1 MRIWDLNSR
10 GPLSNRAN
18 WALAVLPPP
27 PAMGLINHKILPVCF
42 ICFSVTDRTFAYLQ
56 RVTFLCYAV
65 QFRPLNK
72 KCRAFKSSTPIG
84 LRHIGVRI
92 LISERLDVRGIKCK
106 FLKFSAKLVSGCT
119 ALVRNWKENI
129 CNKMLKEICKY
140 LQQTSEVLEAIVK
153 YIKAFATGLKIL
165 ENIFRLLAQAL
176 KC

>member
-1 MRIWDLNSR
+1 MKAFGTCLKVLKATNEKSESLRTSLNLLKRIFNILKWLSKSEEISFR
-10 GPLSNRAN
+10 AKRREGVEGTFGALPLDSMINHA
-18 WALAVLPPP
+18 
-27 PAMGLINHKILPVCF
+27 GSINHKMLPVCF
-42 ICFSVTDRTFAYLQ
+42 ISFSVTDGTFAYLQ

-119 ALVRNWKENI
+119 ALVRN
-129 CNKMLKEICKY
+129 
-140 LQQTSEVLEAIVK
+140 
-153 YIKAFATGLKIL
+153 
-165 ENIFRLLAQAL
+165 
-176 KC
+176 